1 MRLGYAPL
9 MRFLI
14 TLALLGLFCASGAV
28 AQIIQV
34 DFKDA
39 KAAKRYKKAL
49 ALINGEQVL
58 LGEPVEGGGFWI
70 EKKDQGSTI
79 HYQGGGDNDLYLLD
93 VRDPSKIPYKIN
105 RKGEKEATKK
115 SSVLSVRGKDIK
127 ALRLFQPT
135 ETIETLAREYTFRL
149 RRIQDCEDARDE
161 HKRGSRPW
169 FAAHHLLLGAY
180 ERTINW
186 LVNCSFTAAVDP
198 LAKTLAKEKRQV
210 AKEAIT
216 LRAEAALNSVKVLGT
231 TDDLQDAV
239 EKTDDDSHVFRVQES
254 QHLRVVY
261 FGRFSDE
268 RISDLLRLGEK
279 VIELF
284 RNQFVDPYVSP
295 DFEDRIPE
303 GVFQEFYFGPSDIT
317 YHEHFV
323 EAYYG
328 FIWGD
333 DANKK
338 RHRNSSGSRF
348 SPNPGLCLDAW
359 RVPEREDMEGLI
371 THGLGHSLADFHF
384 HGSAAGMQQPW
395 LEEGLG
401 YYLSFELLGRNSV
414 TCSAFDPGTYV
425 RRAKEEGKKE
435 IGMSYREMLNAT
447 AREYAPRI
455 DRLLLKYLYAMEN
468 EDLAKSWSFLD
479 YVATELDLTGQ
490 RWLRSCCRLA
500 RNRDTFMAELRKYTE
515 ELYGQPDADGTPS
528 GYQAGKD
535 VFDFLDKRWLKY
547 AETEQISGADR

>member
-1 MRLGYAPL
+1 

-216 LRAEAALNSVKVLGT
+216 MRAEAALNSVKVLGT

-254 QHLRVVY
+254 QHLR
-261 FGRFSDE
+261 
-268 RISDLLRLGEK
+268 
-279 VIELF
+279 
-284 RNQFVDPYVSP
+284 
-295 DFEDRIPE
+295 
-303 GVFQEFYFGPSDIT
+303 
-317 YHEHFV
+317 
-323 EAYYG
+323 
-328 FIWGD
+328 
-333 DANKK
+333 
-338 RHRNSSGSRF
+338 
-348 SPNPGLCLDAW
+348 
-359 RVPEREDMEGLI
+359 
-371 THGLGHSLADFHF
+371 
-384 HGSAAGMQQPW
+384 
-395 LEEGLG
+395 
-401 YYLSFELLGRNSV
+401 
-414 TCSAFDPGTYV
+414 
-425 RRAKEEGKKE
+425 
-435 IGMSYREMLNAT
+435 
-447 AREYAPRI
+447 
-455 DRLLLKYLYAMEN
+455 
-468 EDLAKSWSFLD
+468 
-479 YVATELDLTGQ
+479 
-490 RWLRSCCRLA
+490 
-500 RNRDTFMAELRKYTE
+500 
-515 ELYGQPDADGTPS
+515 
-528 GYQAGKD
+528 
-535 VFDFLDKRWLKY
+535 
-547 AETEQISGADR
+547 